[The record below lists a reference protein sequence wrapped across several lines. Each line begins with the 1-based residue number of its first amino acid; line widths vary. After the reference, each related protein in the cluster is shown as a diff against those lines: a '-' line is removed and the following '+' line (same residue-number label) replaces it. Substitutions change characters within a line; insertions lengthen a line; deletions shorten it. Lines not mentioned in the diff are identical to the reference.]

1 MKRLLGLFL
10 TFLGLLILLRS
21 FRPELYDHLLPY
33 APYIKRAFWGV
44 VLIIA
49 GLYVLIKNKTAR
61 TALAVVFII
70 YLALFLVTPG
80 SYSSWKFAFRD
91 AGEVKE
97 IGEFSASEIAIENIA
112 AKIIVER
119 VPGNSIKVLSN
130 LPVEV
135 SDGET
140 LKLSC
145 SECEKYENGKLLIQ
159 VGNEVKLVSLTL
171 RNSAGDVDLELGEV
185 ASVTLDN
192 VVGDITA
199 SGIFSS
205 FIVTDFVGDM
215 ELTLEK
221 CPEIE
226 IGGYCSQIEIY
237 RGSGEININTPENV
251 KVAPLIEGSLTS
263 VTIDEEFETGEK
275 TLKLTAK
282 SFIGKIVVE

>member
-10 TFLGLLILLRS
+10 TFLGLLILLKS
-21 FRPELYDHLLPY
+21 IKPEVCTYLLPY
-33 APYIKRAFWGV
+33 AHYIRETFWGV
-44 VLIIA
+44 VLLIA

-61 TALAVVFII
+61 TALAVLFIL
-70 YLALFLVTPG
+70 YLVLFLVT
-80 SYSSWKFAFRD
+80 SSSCSSWRFSFRD

-97 IGEFSASEIAIENIA
+97 IGEFSASEVAIENIA
-112 AKIIVER
+112 AKVTIER
-119 VPGNSIKVLSN
+119 VPGDTIKVLSN

-135 SDGET
+135 SSGET

-145 SECEKYENGKLLIQ
+145 SKCGEYENGELLIR

-171 RNSAGDVDLELGEV
+171 RNSAGDVDLELGEIT
-185 ASVTLDN
+185 SVTLDN

-199 SGIFSS
+199 SGIFGS
-205 FIVTDFVGDM
+205 FIVTDFIGEI

-226 IGGYCSQIEIY
+226 TDGYCSQIGIY
-237 RGSGEININTPENV
+237 RGSGEINIHIPTNV

-263 VTIDEEFETGEK
+263 ITIDKGFETGEK

>member
-10 TFLGLLILLRS
+10 TFLGLLIILKSL
-21 FRPELYDHLLPY
+21 RPELYDYLLPY
-33 APYIKRAFWGV
+33 APYVRRAFWGV
-44 VLIIA
+44 ILIIA
-49 GLYVLIKNKTAR
+49 GLYVLIKDKTAR
-61 TALAVVFII
+61 TALAVIFIL
-70 YLALFLVTPG
+70 YLVLFLVTPS
-80 SYSSWKFAFRD
+80 SYSSWRFSFRD

-97 IGEFSASEIAIENIA
+97 IGDFSASEIAIENIA
-112 AKIIVER
+112 AKVTIER
-119 VPGNSIKVLSN
+119 VPGNTINVLSN

-171 RNSAGDVDLELGEV
+171 RNSASDVDLKLGEV

-192 VVGDITA
+192 VVGDISA
-199 SGIFSS
+199 SGVFSS

-215 ELTLEK
+215 EVTLEN
-221 CPEIE
+221 CPETE
-226 IGGYCSQIEIY
+226 IDGYCSQIEIY
-237 RGSGEININTPENV
+237 RGSGDIDIHIPENV
-251 KVAPLIEGSLTS
+251 KVTPQIEGSLTS

-275 TLKLTAK
+275 TLKLTVK

>member
-10 TFLGLLILLRS
+10 TFLGLLIILRS
-21 FRPELYDHLLPY
+21 LRPELYDYLLPY

-80 SYSSWKFAFRD
+80 SYSSWKFTFRD
-91 AGEVKE
+91 VGEVKE

-119 VPGNSIKVLSN
+119 VPGDTIKVLSN

-145 SECEKYENGKLLIQ
+145 FECNKENGKLLIQ
-159 VGNEVKLVSLTL
+159 VGDEVKLVSLTL
-171 RNSAGDVDLELGEV
+171 RNTAGDVDLELGETV
-185 ASVTLDN
+185 SVNMDN
-192 VVGDITA
+192 VVGDVAA
-199 SGIFSS
+199 SGVFSS
-205 FIVTDFVGDM
+205 FTVTNFIGDM
-215 ELTLEK
+215 ELTLEN

-226 IGGYCSQIEIY
+226 IGGYCSQIGIY
-237 RGSGEININTPENV
+237 RGSGEININIPENV
-251 KVAPLIEGSLTS
+251 KVAPSIEGSLAS
-263 VTIDEEFETGEK
+263 VTVNKGFETGEK
-275 TLKLTAK
+275 TLKLRVK
-282 SFIGKIVVE
+282 NFIGKIVVE